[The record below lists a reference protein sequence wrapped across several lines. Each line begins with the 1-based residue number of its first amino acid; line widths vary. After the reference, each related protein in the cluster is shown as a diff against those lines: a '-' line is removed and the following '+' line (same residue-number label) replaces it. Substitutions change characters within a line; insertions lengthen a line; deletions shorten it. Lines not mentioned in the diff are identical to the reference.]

1 MVFSGPTPEK
11 SAVADSD
18 FAEISACLE
27 TDSWSI
33 SPPLACGPSDWQWH
47 PSLAG
52 DKLAPG
58 KIAHSVGEAAL
69 VDEPPASEVGRGAAA
84 ADAQV
89 KTAETAKSPSAPATA
104 PATDAGREDDEA
116 RMHDAARLR
125 DEARLDGA
133 CYHVVGIWLRLENIR
148 RSSLSYIPTPPNS
161 TRRELGQSSA

>member
-33 SPPLACGPSDWQWH
+33 SPPLACGPSEWQWH

-69 VDEPPASEVGRGAAA
+69 VDEPPASEVDLGEMYVSSVLYISLKR
-84 ADAQV
+84 QEP
-89 KTAETAKSPSAPATA
+89 TRLYQSQSPSPLFA
-104 PATDAGREDDEA
+104 DISRVSINSSSSCGLLWMGR
-116 RMHDAARLR
+116 
-125 DEARLDGA
+125 
-133 CYHVVGIWLRLENIR
+133 
-148 RSSLSYIPTPPNS
+148 
-161 TRRELGQSSA
+161 